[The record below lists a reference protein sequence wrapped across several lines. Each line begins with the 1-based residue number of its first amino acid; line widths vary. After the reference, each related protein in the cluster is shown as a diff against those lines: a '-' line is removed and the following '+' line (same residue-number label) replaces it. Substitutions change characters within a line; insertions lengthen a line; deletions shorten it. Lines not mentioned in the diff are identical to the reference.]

1 MFVLQKILVTLLV
14 LTALVLANDE
24 CSLDTKPIISEL
36 EKRYSNEI
44 KGLTFQNTTP
54 CQQIKGSDEYVIYLE
69 YRKPFSDENS
79 DVYSLSLA
87 LAVVDKSS
95 LKVKQS
101 FFHKNI
107 AQSDAIYIDEVAFD
121 TSLPKGFLGFQISF
135 YGSSR
140 VNPFSS
146 SSLFIYKIED
156 KKLKLI
162 FSDNLLSYFHGENNM
177 CNYRNSTHTYKFIN
191 KSSFKF
197 KSPLYFQHSY
207 AYEESYCKDESK
219 DATWKVALG
228 KIKWVYKNGVY
239 KQETKEKKLFD
250 LKQIEANVKKGLKY
264 KKVVLRAMLY
274 EEEISRD
281 NLNHWNNIAYYLQKN
296 GQNREAILLLE
307 EITALFPKRVVAYLN
322 LGDAYWGDT
331 QNFEALKNYR
341 KYIELMKKE
350 HKEKKIPKYVLKRV
364 DEFKNFSKN
373 FIEKY
378 TESQTLAPIFLKD
391 MKETKPKEIVPW
403 KQKTVLS
410 IDKEDELLVHVL
422 AYEKDDDVEFVYFVQ
437 TLVARGDKSEGTEY
451 AKGKISMYKFS
462 YKERDIVKL
471 TEFDNKIIINDKG
484 IDGTTLDGWT
494 LYNLQEFIL
503 DKGYLYFDVERCES
517 KKGSNYIDAFCYK
530 FKYKFGENQVTNA
543 NGYMTKNWYDRWNY
557 KHDTFVFS
565 GEGLDMGHNEANKSA
580 TKSLFTIKS
589 FKDKVIRE
597 ETIPFCIG
605 GTSWSEDDEILYFDN
620 HDIALAC
627 IWRYDLET
635 KELSKIVPEHE
646 ASNPFGFTF
655 KGKEYVVYIEDKKIK
670 VATP

>member
-1 MFVLQKILVTLLV
+1 MKKIFVALLV
-14 LTALVLANDE
+14 LTALLLANDK
-24 CSLDTKPIISEL
+24 CKLDTKLIISEL
-36 EKRYSNEI
+36 EKRYSKEI
-44 KGLTFQNTTP
+44 KGLTFHKEIQCKQLKGTT
-54 CQQIKGSDEYVIYLE
+54 DYALYLS
-69 YRKPFSDENS
+69 YSKPFSDE
-79 DVYSLSLA
+79 DEDDYTLSLA
-87 LAVVDKSS
+87 LAIVDKSS
-95 LKVKQS
+95 LKIKQS
-101 FFHKNI
+101 VFHKNI
-107 AQSDAIYIDEVAFD
+107 ADSDAISIDDIRLD
-121 TSLPKGFLGFQISF
+121 TSLPKGFLGLQIVF

-140 VNPFSS
+140 ANPCSS
-146 SSLFIYKIED
+146 SSLFIYKVED

-162 FSDNLLSYFHGENNM
+162 LNNAPLSSSHGDNGMYY
-177 CNYRNSTHTYKFIN
+177 YRDSTHSYKFIN

-207 AYEESYCKDESK
+207 SYEENFCEDDSK
-219 DATWKVALG
+219 KFSWEITLD
-228 KIKWVYKNGVY
+228 KIKWVYKDGVY
-239 KQETKEKKLFD
+239 KQETKEKRLFD

-264 KKVVLRAMLY
+264 KEAVLRAMLY
-274 EEEISRD
+274 EEYLCKGNIAQY
-281 NLNHWNNIAYYLQKN
+281 NNIAYYLQKN
-296 GQNREAILLLE
+296 GQNKEAILVLE
-307 EITALFPKRVVAYLN
+307 EITALFPNRVVAYLN

-331 QNFEALKNYR
+331 QSFEALKNYR
-341 KYIELMKKE
+341 KYIELMKEK

-364 DEFKNFSKN
+364 EESKDFSKN

-378 TESQTLAPIFLKD
+378 TKPQTLAPIFLKD

-422 AYEKDDDVEFVYFVQ
+422 AYEKDDDVEFIYFVQ
-437 TLVARGDKSEGTEY
+437 TLVARGDESEGTEY
-451 AKGKISMYKFS
+451 AKGKILMYKFS

-484 IDGTTLDGWT
+484 IDETTLDGWT
-494 LYNLQEFIL
+494 LNNFQEFIL
-503 DKGYLYFDVERCES
+503 DKGYLYFDVKSCKS
-517 KKGSNYIDAFCYK
+517 KKGSNHIDAFCYK
-530 FKYKFGENQVTNA
+530 SKYKFGESQVTDA
-543 NGYMTKNWYDRWNY
+543 DGYMTKNWYDRWNY
-557 KHDTFVFS
+557 RHDTFVFS

-605 GTSWSEDDEILYFDN
+605 GISWSEDDKVLYFDN